1 MDLGLKNKRVVITG
15 ASRGLGSSV
24 ADFFESEGSLLT
36 LISRDKDSLA
46 KKISKYKNFKNKHNF
61 FSFDLRKNNNAKIAA
76 EKVLKKNK
84 KIDIVI
90 HNVGGG
96 LGVKNYLD
104 KKEKWIDVWNFN
116 VGIAIEMNNIFLP
129 HMKKKNLVKLSMYLQ

>member
-61 FSFDLRKNNNAKIAA
+61 F
-76 EKVLKKNK
+76 
-84 KIDIVI
+84 
-90 HNVGGG
+90 
-96 LGVKNYLD
+96 
-104 KKEKWIDVWNFN
+104 
-116 VGIAIEMNNIFLP
+116 FLI
-129 HMKKKNLVKLSMYLQ
+129 